1 MHCSN
6 LSIFKF
12 NEARSQKEDI
22 RKIIRKVTT
31 LISETANIISL
42 EYITVYPIIYINWN
56 VAMRGSR
63 GGGIRGSGPPS
74 PTKFTFL

>member
-1 MHCSN
+1 MNWSN

-42 EYITVYPIIYINWN
+42 EYITVYPISYFGTLPF
-56 VAMRGSR
+56 ADLEE
-63 GGGIRGSGPPS
+63 GG
-74 PTKFTFL
+74 

>member
-1 MHCSN
+1 MHWSN

-42 EYITVYPIIYINWN
+42 EYITVYPIIYFETLPCADLEEG
-56 VAMRGSR
+56 V
-63 GGGIRGSGPPS
+63 
-74 PTKFTFL
+74 

>member
-1 MHCSN
+1 MHWSN

-42 EYITVYPIIYINWN
+42 EYITVYPIIYFGTLPF
-56 VAMRGSR
+56 ADLEE
-63 GGGIRGSGPPS
+63 GG
-74 PTKFTFL
+74 